1 MEEFYPHSRIYNV
14 PDSDRVQGKRIKH
27 GVREVEMAML
37 TSEV

>member
-1 MEEFYPHSRIYNV
+1 MEEEHSRIYNI

-27 GVREVEMAML
+27 GVREKEMAML